1 MPLENLDKEI
11 NKGLTVLLKLEKDN
25 MMCLEKET
33 EVAVFLKSDGGGEKD
48 EAGSLG
54 QRDNNFKR

>member
-1 MPLENLDKEI
+1 M
-11 NKGLTVLLKLEKDN
+11 VLLKLKKGN